1 MNAPRIVRLAQVP
14 GCIDALARAHV
25 EACGALQPG
34 WSVEQAAA
42 ELASHGNDGIPA
54 TWVML
59 DDNDP
64 RAGAG
69 QAMAWLGS
77 VSLLH
82 DDHPSIGGYSPWLAS
97 LYVRPRARGRGAG
110 EALAAHCVAAA
121 RQSGI
126 ARLFLYC
133 ESSLVAYYARLG
145 WSVETRVELPHLPA
159 VAVMAIDTA
168 AGA

>member
-1 MNAPRIVRLAQVP
+1 MAGLAVRASA
-14 GCIDALARAHV
+14 GARA
-25 EACGALQPG
+25 
-34 WSVEQAAA
+34 
-42 ELASHGNDGIPA
+42 
-54 TWVML
+54 
-59 DDNDP
+59 
-64 RAGAG
+64 
-69 QAMAWLGS
+69 
-77 VSLLH
+77 
-82 DDHPSIGGYSPWLAS
+82 
-97 LYVRPRARGRGAG
+97 GAG
-110 EALAAHCVAAA
+110 EALVAHCVAAA